1 MLKKGLLIG
10 LLFFIVGCSGAM
22 RVAEENTKTPTTPNK
37 NIIAKPNK

>member
-1 MLKKGLLIG
+1 MLKKGLFIG

-22 RVAEENTKTPTTPNK
+22 KIAEQETKTPTTNK